1 MSIAL
6 KGFITGAFKGIGE
19 AMDEERKQT
28 KELLATRTKN
38 SYQNYLKHQEQ
49 VEALKT
55 EIKKRDA
62 EAISFQPDL
71 SDQERAVLAT
81 TPNLL
86 ELYKKAVTEDR
97 RVDGRM
103 VTIRDLLVVG
113 DKAKGMTVE
122 NILQNIGAVQPVDS
136 VRVGEVKP
144 FIGVSEENQRRY
156 LSRLSEGVGVAPEQ
170 LMAFEKA
177 PEAPVVEPLGAIKT
191 DVAFKPVFRSLEEKA
206 QNLLVLIGETED
218 PSTKARLQEQLQQTQ
233 EAAIAHRTAMAEGKE
248 KPERAVADITS
259 SVRGYIN
266 TRMQDQFGVDWNKFQ
281 EARQIPLG
289 DGSFFTSSTQKVNL
303 PSEKI
308 TEILEAVKSYAKQ
321 GLRDNL
327 FIDGQGVP
335 AYGAVREV
343 MVNFGLLGT
352 PARPAEATP
361 RGGADTSP
369 AAGRAAPASTQQT
382 RTRAEVQ
389 AVVDGINKERKEKG
403 ITPTTYEEIKRAAE
417 AEGIRVIEK

>member
-6 KGFITGAFKGIGE
+6 KGFITGAFQGIGE

-62 EAISFQPDL
+62 EALSFQPDL
-71 SDQERAVLAT
+71 SEQERAVLAT

-122 NILQNIGAVQPVDS
+122 NILQNIGAVNPVDS

-177 PEAPVVEPLGAIKT
+177 PEAPTVEPLGAIKT

-206 QNLLVLIGETED
+206 QNLLVLISETED
-218 PSTKARLQEQLQQTQ
+218 QDTKARLQEQLQQTQ
-233 EAAIAHRTAMAEGKE
+233 EAAIAHRTAMAAGKE

-281 EARQIPLG
+281 ESRQIPLG

-303 PSEKI
+303 PPEKI
-308 TEILEAVKSYAKQ
+308 TEILSAVKSYAKQ

-327 FIDGQGVP
+327 FIDEQGVP

-343 MVNFGLLGT
+343 MVNFGLAGT
-352 PARPAEATP
+352 PAR
-361 RGGADTSP
+361 
-369 AAGRAAPASTQQT
+369 QT
-382 RTRAEVQ
+382 RTRAQVEAVAKARNVSYEV
-389 AVVDGINKERKEKG
+389 AKA
-403 ITPTTYEEIKRAAE
+403 AAE
-417 AEGIRVIEK
+417 AQGIQVVE

>member
-1 MSIAL
+1 
-6 KGFITGAFKGIGE
+6 
-19 AMDEERKQT
+19 
-28 KELLATRTKN
+28 
-38 SYQNYLKHQEQ
+38 
-49 VEALKT
+49 
-55 EIKKRDA
+55 
-62 EAISFQPDL
+62 
-71 SDQERAVLAT
+71 
-81 TPNLL
+81 
-86 ELYKKAVTEDR
+86 
-97 RVDGRM
+97 
-103 VTIRDLLVVG
+103 
-113 DKAKGMTVE
+113 
-122 NILQNIGAVQPVDS
+122 
-136 VRVGEVKP
+136 
-144 FIGVSEENQRRY
+144 
-156 LSRLSEGVGVAPEQ
+156 
-170 LMAFEKA
+170 
-177 PEAPVVEPLGAIKT
+177 
-191 DVAFKPVFRSLEEKA
+191 
-206 QNLLVLIGETED
+206 VLIGETED

-335 AYGAVREV
+335 AYGSVREV

-352 PARPAEATP
+352 PARPAEAAP

-382 RTRAEVQ
+382 RTRAQVE
-389 AVVDGINKERKEKG
+389 AVAKARNVS
-403 ITPTTYEEIKRAAE
+403 YEAAKAAAE
-417 AEGIRVIEK
+417 AQGIRVIE